1 MSKLNGLVTLV
12 ILASILTG
20 GAIGI
25 EIGYWLYEKENN
37 KTLNLSTERLTY
49 QNIKLKLERDEC
61 FLFATELIKQQ
72 TQPKENIEWY

>member
-12 ILASILTG
+12 ILVSLLTG

-25 EIGYWLYEKENN
+25 EIGYWLYKKENN
-37 KTLNLSTERLTY
+37 KTKISTERLTY